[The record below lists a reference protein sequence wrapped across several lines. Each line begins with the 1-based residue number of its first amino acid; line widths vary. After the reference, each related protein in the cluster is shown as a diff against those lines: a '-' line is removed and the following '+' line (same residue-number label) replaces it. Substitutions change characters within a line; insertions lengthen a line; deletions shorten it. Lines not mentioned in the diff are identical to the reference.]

1 MSALLLGGPALLSLA
16 SLSPLTSTSCR
27 SESTRQQARPWP
39 LNDAIEAGTSYLIK
53 HLNDDGSFVYRVNAD
68 GSPAKPRYNVLRHA
82 GSIYALAD
90 AHDDAPSPELRE
102 AILRSARFLL
112 ERHVDTVRG
121 VGHPGVFS
129 LPDLETRSGKRQL
142 KLGGC
147 GLGLVALIRAREL
160 DEQLVPLETLRGLGR
175 TILFFQQPDG
185 SFKSKYDDVNK
196 KFFDFKSLYY
206 PGETILAL
214 TLLYELDPDP
224 TWLNA
229 AARAA
234 GYLTT
239 SREGVARSELPKDHW
254 LMIASARLL
263 PHWDKLAS
271 PPVPA
276 EEFRQHVLEL
286 GRAFI
291 EQQQAV
297 ARETGGE
304 LGPTMT
310 DERSTPTATT
320 LEGLVAIHGLLKQ
333 EDPEERALR
342 AELERSLR
350 GGARSVMESQL
361 RSGPLRG
368 GVMRAPYQ
376 KTGNSKGVKDFN
388 ARQSEIRIDYVQHAL
403 SAFLGAKRIGV
414 NVMSDASATKRGPS

>member
-1 MSALLLGGPALLSLA
+1 MLGGPALASLA
-16 SLSPLTSTSCR
+16 PLSAASCR
-27 SESTRQQARPWP
+27 CESPRPQQARPWP
-39 LNDAIEAGTSYLIK
+39 LDEAIEAGTSYLLT
-53 HLNDDGSFVYRVNAD
+53 HLNEDGSFVYRVNAD
-68 GSPAKPRYNVLRHA
+68 GSSVTPRYNVLRHA

-90 AHDDAPSPELRE
+90 AHDDAPSPALRD
-102 AILRSARFLL
+102 AIVRSARFLL

-129 LPDLETRSGKRQL
+129 LPDLETRSGEREL

-160 DEQLVPLETLRGLGR
+160 DEQLVPLETLRGIGR
-175 TILFFQQPDG
+175 TILFFQQPSGD
-185 SFKSKYDDVNK
+185 FKSKFDDVNQ

-214 TLLYELDPDP
+214 TMLYELDPDP
-224 TWLNA
+224 LWLNA

-239 SREGVARSELPKDHW
+239 SRKGVKNLPKDHW
-254 LMIASARLL
+254 LMIASAKLL
-263 PHWDKLAS
+263 PHWDTLES

-276 EEFRQHVLEL
+276 EEFRQHVLAL
-286 GRAFI
+286 GRSFVD
-291 EQQQAV
+291 QQHAV

-304 LGPTMT
+304 LGPTMK

-320 LEGLVAIHGLLKQ
+320 LEGLAAIHGLLLQ
-333 EDPEERALR
+333 DDPEERAFR
-342 AELERSLR
+342 AELERSIR

-361 RSGPLRG
+361 RGGPLRG

-376 KTGNSKGVKDFN
+376 QPGDDERVKEFN

-414 NVMSDASATKRGPS
+414 VVMDGGGGGGR